1 VNEMEYIK
9 LKNACSKIGSGST
22 PKGGASVY
30 IDEGTSLIRS
40 QNVYNLSFSYK
51 GLAYINEEAAQKLR
65 GVTIK
70 KNDILINITGD
81 SVARTC
87 IVPDDVIPARVNQHV
102 AIIRPNNKILN
113 PFYLSY
119 YLASPFMQ
127 ATMLNHAVGKGASR
141 NAMTKEMIG
150 NYLVPQP
157 CIFIQEK
164 IVGILKNYDNL
175 IENNN
180 KRIKLL
186 EQMAENLY
194 KEWFVRFR
202 LPGYEH
208 VEFENGI
215 PKGWEILR
223 ANQLFDITIGKTPD
237 RKIFEYFSN
246 IPECNYPWISISDM
260 RSASTF
266 VFKTKEYL
274 TFNAVNKCNVKIIPK
289 NTVLVSFKLTVGQ
302 VAITTSDM
310 CTNEA
315 IAHFITDNTT
325 MREYIY
331 LYLKKFQYSD
341 LGNTSSIGTAVNS
354 KIIKNMKIILP
365 SSELL
370 NRFHDYVYSIFEE
383 IRLLNETNSNLTK
396 QRDMLLPRLMSGKLE
411 V

>member
-1 VNEMEYIK
+1 MSDMVEYKIVKITDLGTVNRGKSKHRPRNDSLLYGGKYPFIQTADIKKANLYLSDYSQTYNEIGLKQSKLWKKGTLCFTIAANIADSAILDIDACFPDSIVGFLPHENVSDTIYIK
-9 LKNACSKIGSGST
+9 YLFDELKLYFQQISK
-22 PKGGASVY
+22 
-30 IDEGTSLIRS
+30 GTT
-40 QNVYNLSFSYK
+40 QDNLSLDKICRVKLKVPNY
-51 GLAYINEEAAQKLR
+51 ETQK
-65 GVTIK
+65 
-70 KNDILINITGD
+70 
-81 SVARTC
+81 
-87 IVPDDVIPARVNQHV
+87 
-102 AIIRPNNKILN
+102 KIALV
-113 PFYLSY
+113 LS
-119 YLASPFMQ
+119 S
-127 ATMLNHAVGKGASR
+127 
-141 NAMTKEMIG
+141 
-150 NYLVPQP
+150 
-157 CIFIQEK
+157 
-164 IVGILKNYDNL
+164 YDNL

-202 LPGYEH
+202 FPGYED
-208 VEFENGI
+208 VDFENGI

-274 TFNAVNKCNVKIIPK
+274 TFNAVSTCNVKIIPK

-315 IAHFITDNTT
+315 IAHFTTDNAT

-370 NRFHDYVYSIFEE
+370 NLFHDYVYSIFEE

-396 QRDMLLPRLMSGKLE
+396 QRDLLLPRLMSGKLE

>member
-1 VNEMEYIK
+1 MEYKRLSDCATWGKDRTREINYESYISTENMIK
-9 LKNACSKIGSGST
+9 D
-22 PKGGASVY
+22 KG
-30 IDEGTSLIRS
+30 
-40 QNVYNLSFSYK
+40 
-51 GLAYINEEAAQKLR
+51 
-65 GVTIK
+65 GVTIASSLPVSK
-70 KNDILINITGD
+70 TASAYIPNDILLSN
-81 SVARTC
+81 
-87 IVPDDVIPARVNQHV
+87 
-102 AIIRPNNKILN
+102 IRPYYRKIWYADKNGSCSNDVLVVRANEDIDSKFLYYVLSDNNFFN
-113 PFYLSY
+113 YDTVTS
-119 YLASPFMQ
+119 
-127 ATMLNHAVGKGASR
+127 KG
-141 NAMTKEMIG
+141 TKMPRGTQTAIMK
-150 NYLVPQP
+150 YLVPDINIGKQR
-157 CIFIQEK
+157 K
-164 IVGILKNYDNL
+164 IANILSTYDNL

-202 LPGYEH
+202 FPGYED
-208 VEFENGI
+208 VKFENGI

-246 IPECNYPWISISDM
+246 IPECNYPWISIKDM

-266 VFKTKEYL
+266 VFKTNEYL
-274 TFNAVNKCNVKIIPK
+274 SFNAVNTCNVKIIPK
-289 NTVLVSFKLTVGQ
+289 NTVILSFKLTVGQ

-315 IAHFITDNTT
+315 IAHFTTDNAA

-331 LYLKKFQYSD
+331 LYLKNFQYSD

-365 SSELL
+365 SSEVLK
-370 NRFHDYVYSIFEE
+370 RFYDSTYSIFEE
-383 IRLLNETNSNLTK
+383 IRLLNENNNNLTK
-396 QRDMLLPRLMSGKLE
+396 QRDMLLPRLMSGKLK

>member
-1 VNEMEYIK
+1 MKKITFDEFVRLNRGFDLPE
-9 LKNACSKIGSGST
+9 SKIVDGEYPVVASTNIKAYHNAYKVKPPVVVTGRSGSLG
-22 PKGGASVY
+22 KVQY
-30 IDEGTSLIRS
+30 IDSKCWPLNTSLYSKDFRGNNPKYIYYFLQTMHLEQYNAGAGVPTLN
-40 QNVYNLSFSYK
+40 QNHLQQ
-51 GLAYINEEAAQKLR
+51 L
-65 GVTIK
+65 
-70 KNDILINITGD
+70 
-81 SVARTC
+81 
-87 IVPDDVIPARVNQHV
+87 
-102 AIIRPNNKILN
+102 
-113 PFYLSY
+113 
-119 YLASPFMQ
+119 
-127 ATMLNHAVGKGASR
+127 
-141 NAMTKEMIG
+141 
-150 NYLVPQP
+150 
-157 CIFIQEK
+157 K
-164 IVGILKNYDNL
+164 IVVHDIDEQKKVSYILSAYDNL

-202 LPGYEH
+202 FPGYEH
-208 VEFENGI
+208 VEFESGI

-274 TFNAVNKCNVKIIPK
+274 TFNAVNTCNVKIIPK
-289 NTVLVSFKLTVGQ
+289 NTLLVSFKLTVGQ

-315 IAHFITDNTT
+315 IAHFTTDNAT

-383 IRLLNETNSNLTK
+383 IRLLNETSSNLTK